1 MFRFT
6 IAILLINTCYRS
18 LGNPIGTHITVYSL
32 DNSLKALENRCENQF
47 LVSQIK
53 EKISECNF
61 TVPPFKIKEMQC
73 LIFYDINTQLCDAIG
88 SSNLI
93 QQNDLLNNL
102 QNVINLDTLC
112 TDITK
117 DWKFTNFTDIPLYK
131 NIAEDV
137 FKNKKRCDKVCEVA
151 DITSDDSNNFCK
163 YFKWGSDTLKI
174 IQSSIHSSQMKAA
187 SNVIAPAVPVVT
199 STDTKVIEPVIGNT
213 TVISTT
219 KNNIPSSN
227 DETKVANAARPETTG
242 TNIVQP
248 EIKEPNPNF
257 VDQKTNSELNA
268 IKVNEGVKKT
278 SEPGKP
284 KVDEEVNN
292 SEKSVVAQKDKV
304 TVELDDEK
312 TILEEEQ
319 PPKKVD
325 IEKEDQL
332 LNNQMKDKEF
342 NVDDV
347 EDDMDSEED
356 EKPDLQDNSEISIG
370 QGDKQNV
377 EEKPKDNSKSIA
389 PIITSFADKSSG
401 EFISKMPQDEFEED
415 DDHFFSFFL
424 TAVIIVVLLYILY
437 HNKSKFTKV
446 ILGLIVEGRQT
457 GRRRNSRGHAYRRLD
472 TLEQAMSTNSP
483 APPSKIIY

>member
-1 MFRFT
+1 
-6 IAILLINTCYRS
+6 
-18 LGNPIGTHITVYSL
+18 
-32 DNSLKALENRCENQF
+32 
-47 LVSQIK
+47 
-53 EKISECNF
+53 
-61 TVPPFKIKEMQC
+61 
-73 LIFYDINTQLCDAIG
+73 
-88 SSNLI
+88 
-93 QQNDLLNNL
+93 
-102 QNVINLDTLC
+102 
-112 TDITK
+112 
-117 DWKFTNFTDIPLYK
+117 
-131 NIAEDV
+131 
-137 FKNKKRCDKVCEVA
+137 
-151 DITSDDSNNFCK
+151 
-163 YFKWGSDTLKI
+163 
-174 IQSSIHSSQMKAA
+174 MKAA

-199 STDTKVIEPVIGNT
+199 STDTKVIEPVIANT

>member
-1 MFRFT
+1 MFRFI

-18 LGNPIGTHITVYSL
+18 LGNPIGTHITVYSI
-32 DNSLKALENRCENQF
+32 DNSLKALANRCENQF

-61 TVPPFKIKEMQC
+61 TVPPLKIKEMQC

-88 SSNLI
+88 SSNLK
-93 QQNDLLNNL
+93 QQTDLINNM
-102 QNVINLDTLC
+102 QNVINLDSMC

-117 DWKFTNFTDIPLYK
+117 DWKFTNFSDIPLYK
-131 NIAEDV
+131 KVAEDV
-137 FKNKKRCDKVCEVA
+137 FNNKKRCDKVCEVA

-163 YFKWGSDTLKI
+163 YYKWGSDTLKI
-174 IQSSIHSSQMKAA
+174 IQASVHSSQIKSA
-187 SNVIAPAVPVVT
+187 SNVIVPAVPVVT
-199 STDTKVIEPVIGNT
+199 STDTKLAEPVIANT

-227 DETKVANAARPETTG
+227 DETKVVNAAKPETTG
-242 TNIVQP
+242 TNIVKP
-248 EIKEPNPNF
+248 DIKEPKEPNPNM
-257 VDQKTNSELNA
+257 VDQHTNSELTA

-278 SEPGKP
+278 SEPSIP
-284 KVDEEVNN
+284 KVDEGVNN

-304 TVELDDEK
+304 TIESEGEK
-312 TILEEEQ
+312 PLLEEEQ

-332 LNNQMKDKEF
+332 LNNQMKDKDF
-342 NVDDV
+342 NVDDI

-356 EKPDLQDNSEISIG
+356 EKTDLQDNSEISIG

-389 PIITSFADKSSG
+389 PIITSYADKSSG
-401 EFISKMPQDEFEED
+401 EFISKMPQDEFAED

-424 TAVIIVVLLYILY
+424 TAVIIVVLLHILV
-437 HNKSKFTKV
+437 S
-446 ILGLIVEGRQT
+446 
-457 GRRRNSRGHAYRRLD
+457 
-472 TLEQAMSTNSP
+472 
-483 APPSKIIY
+483 